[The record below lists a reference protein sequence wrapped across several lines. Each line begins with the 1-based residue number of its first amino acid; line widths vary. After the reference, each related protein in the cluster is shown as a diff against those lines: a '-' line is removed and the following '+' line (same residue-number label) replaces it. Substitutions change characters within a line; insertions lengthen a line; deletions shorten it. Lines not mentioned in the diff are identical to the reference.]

1 MSNNT
6 LFNLPLGYDNFG
18 DIISRNMHYVD
29 KTLMIKEFIDR
40 DSVQVSLITRPRR
53 FGKSLNLSMLQHF
66 FAAEVTAIPTKGL
79 FDQLK
84 IAQLGDAYMQYQG
97 QFSVISVSFKDV
109 KERSFQSALNSLRSA
124 LSFAFYEHRQIVDH
138 PSMTTVQKEAFN
150 AVLNRAPTDL
160 LLGDALRDL
169 SNYLSQCYGQKV
181 ILLIDEYDAPI
192 QSAYLH
198 GYYDEMIGVIR
209 HMFSAALKTNPYL
222 HRALLTGILRVSKES
237 LFSGLNNID
246 VYSTFRSEY
255 SEYYGFTD
263 AEVAAVFKQSGLSV
277 SLDDVRTWYN
287 GYQMGSTTV
296 YNPWSIASCINRQ
309 GELLPYWVGTSGN
322 ELIKHLIAKTSDEF
336 KIIFE
341 SLLQQTPVTQLID
354 ENFVFTDLNFDEST
368 IWSLLLACGYLK
380 VVSVAPAGTRKQC
393 SLLIPNYEVLCLYQ
407 DIFMQWFSDKIGYTQ
422 YQRFLTN
429 LLSGHVPDFIKTL
442 QNFLLESASHFDVKG
457 THPEKF
463 YHGFVL
469 GLMASLHKTHIIKSN
484 HESGYGR
491 YDVMIIPRDITQR
504 GVVMEF
510 KNVEENDDINTIAKS
525 ALQQVND
532 KNYETELRQAGIT
545 SILKMGLA
553 FKGKT
558 VAVVYEET

>member
-1 MSNNT
+1 MSDNSKIS
-6 LFNLPLGYDNFG
+6 LPLGYDNFG
-18 DIISRNMHYVD
+18 DIISQNMTYVD

-40 DSVQVSLITRPRR
+40 KSVQVSLITRPRR

-66 FAAEVTAIPTKGL
+66 YAAEVGGIPTKGL
-79 FDQLK
+79 FDHLK
-84 IAQLGDAYMQYQG
+84 IAELGDAYMQYQG
-97 QFSVISVSFKDV
+97 QFPVISVSFKDV
-109 KERSFQSALNSLRSA
+109 KERSFKSALGSLSSA
-124 LSFAFYEHRQIVDH
+124 FKRLFHQHRQVLDH
-138 PSMTTVQKEAFN
+138 PTLSAEQKHDFIEI
-150 AVLNRAPTDL
+150 LKGTDNEELIKTAL
-160 LLGDALRDL
+160 LDL
-169 SNYLSQCYGQKV
+169 SSCLSQCYGQKV

-198 GYYDEMIGVIR
+198 GYYDEMIEVIR
-209 HMFSAALKTNPYL
+209 HMFSAALKTNIYL

-263 AEVAAVFKQSGLSV
+263 AEVAALFKQSGLSV
-277 SLDDVRTWYN
+277 SLEDIRTWYN
-287 GYQMGSTTV
+287 GYQIGSTTV

-309 GELLPYWVGTSGN
+309 GDLLPYWVGTSGN
-322 ELIKHLIAKTSDEF
+322 ELIKHLIAKTNAKF
-336 KIIFE
+336 KTSIE
-341 SLLQQTPVTQLID
+341 SLLQKIPVQRIID
-354 ENFVFTDLNFDEST
+354 ENFVFADLNSDESA
-368 IWSLLLACGYLK
+368 IWSLLLASGYLK
-380 VVSVAPAGTRKQC
+380 VVSATPIDIRMQC
-393 SLLIPNYEVLCLYQ
+393 NLLIPNYEVLCLYQ
-407 DIFMQWFSDKIGYTQ
+407 SIFTQWFSDRMGYED
-422 YQRFLTN
+422 YQSFLTN
-429 LLSGHVPDFIKTL
+429 LLSGHVPDFIKML

-469 GLMASLHKTHIIKSN
+469 GLMASLHQTHIIKSN

-510 KNVEENDDINTIAKS
+510 KNVQENEDINVIAKS

-545 SILKMGLA
+545 AILKMGLA
-553 FKGKT
+553 FKGKM

>member
-1 MSNNT
+1 MNSAIS
-6 LFNLPLGYDNFG
+6 LPLGYDNFG
-18 DIISRNMHYVD
+18 DVISRNMHYVD
-29 KTLMIKEFIDR
+29 KTLMIREFIDR

-66 FAAEVTAIPTKGL
+66 YAAEVTGIPTKGL
-79 FDQLK
+79 FDHLK
-84 IAQLGDAYMQYQG
+84 IAELGDDYMQYQG
-97 QFSVISVSFKDV
+97 QFPVISVSFKDV
-109 KERSFQSALNSLRSA
+109 KERRFQSAFDSLSGA
-124 LSFAFYEHRQIVDH
+124 ISFAFHEHRQIIDH
-138 PSMTTVQKEAFN
+138 PSMTAEQKEAFK
-150 AVLNRAPTDL
+150 AVLYHTATDEL
-160 LLGDALRDL
+160 IKNSLRNL
-169 SNYLSQCYGQKV
+169 SGYLSQCYGQKV

-198 GYYDEMIGVIR
+198 GYYDEMIEVIR

-237 LFSGLNNID
+237 LFSGLNNIK
-246 VYSTFRSEY
+246 VYSIYNDQY
-255 SEYYGFTD
+255 SQYFGFTKP
-263 AEVAAVFKQSGLSV
+263 EVADLFKQSGLSV
-277 SLDDVRTWYN
+277 SLDDIRTWYN
-287 GYQMGSTTV
+287 GYQIGSQTTV
-296 YNPWSIASCINRQ
+296 YNPWSIVNCIAEQ
-309 GELLPYWVGTSGN
+309 GQLQPYWVGTSGN
-322 ELIKHLIAKTSDEF
+322 ELIKHLIAKTSGKF
-336 KIIFE
+336 KTDIE
-341 SLLQQTPVTQLID
+341 SLLQKIPVRRLID
-354 ENFVFTDLNFDEST
+354 ENFVFTDLNFDESA
-368 IWSLLLACGYLK
+368 IWSLLLASGYLK
-380 VVSVAPAGTRKQC
+380 AENSAYEGTKIGCDVQV
-393 SLLIPNYEVLCLYQ
+393 PNYEVMCLYE
-407 DIFMQWFSDKIGYTQ
+407 DIVKEWFSDRMGYEDYQNFLHYLLDGNISVFSKI
-422 YQRFLTN
+422 
-429 LLSGHVPDFIKTL
+429 L

-491 YDVMIIPRDITQR
+491 YDVMIIPRDFTQR

-558 VAVVYEET
+558 VAVVYEEV